1 MFSMCYIISAPGIF
15 DIVGYLFML
24 PERFVSGILVTR
36 KENYTTLWGHQAI
49 LEQNNQIPPWK
60 IYFSQGQSEGN
71 KEDEYYKTSVQ
82 EEAGRKET
90 WYPG

>member
-1 MFSMCYIISAPGIF
+1 MGPSVVHNFCLLHFIFSGVYLALMFSMCYIISAPGIF

-49 LEQNNQIPPWK
+49 LEQNNQIPP
-60 IYFSQGQSEGN
+60 
-71 KEDEYYKTSVQ
+71 
-82 EEAGRKET
+82 
-90 WYPG
+90 